1 MNFKK
6 ITLIIVS
13 IWFTTLSSL
22 SYAQIN
28 DTVQD
33 KIVPNNWER
42 FSINLGGFIA
52 GVNTGLRLGSKQ
64 LGVGVDIMLEDAL
77 GMKAT
82 DFVFR
87 SDAMYRFGHTKK
99 HSVKFGY
106 FSFSRSAYKVLETEL
121 ELGDHVFPIGTEI
134 NSLFDLSIFNFSYDY
149 AFYNDDRVNLGASLG
164 LFFMPL
170 KFRLDVSGVTEEAAT
185 LFAPLPVIGLRS
197 DFSINPKLFLKHG
210 LEVLYL
216 QTSEYTGILTDFN
229 IRLEYNPWKHFGI
242 GIGVNMYRMKVEVD
256 GADYDHSRFVGNVEM
271 GYTGM
276 LFYGRYLF

>member
-1 MNFKK
+1 MKK

-22 SYAQIN
+22 SYAQTN

-33 KIVPNNWER
+33 KIVPNNWEQ

-64 LGVGVDIMLEDAL
+64 LGVGVDIKLEDAL
-77 GMKAT
+77 GMKAS

-87 SDAMYRFGHTKK
+87 SDAMYRFGHTRK
-99 HSVKFGY
+99 HSVKISY
-106 FSFSRSAYKVLETEL
+106 FSFRRAAYKVLEAEL
-121 ELGDHVFPIGTEI
+121 ELGNKVYPIGTEI
-134 NSLFDLSIFNFSYDY
+134 NSVFDLSIFNFSYDY
-149 AFYNDDRVNLGASLG
+149 AFYDDERVNLGVSLG
-164 LFFMPL
+164 LFFMPI
-170 KFRLDVSGVTEEAAT
+170 KFKLDVSDITEEAT
-185 LFAPLPVIGLRS
+185 SLFAPLPVIGLRS
-197 DFSINPKLFLKHG
+197 DFSVSPKLFLKHG

-216 QTSEYTGILTDFN
+216 QTNDYIGILMDFN
-229 IRLEYNPWKHFGI
+229 VRLEYNPWKHFGF
-242 GIGVNMYRMKVEVD
+242 GIGVNMYRMRIEVD
-256 GADYDHSRFVGNVEM
+256 GEDYDYSKFVGNIEM